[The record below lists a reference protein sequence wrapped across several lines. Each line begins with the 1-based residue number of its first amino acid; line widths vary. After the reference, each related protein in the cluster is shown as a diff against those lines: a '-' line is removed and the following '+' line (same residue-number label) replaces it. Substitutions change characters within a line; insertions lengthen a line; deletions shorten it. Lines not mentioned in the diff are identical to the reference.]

1 MYLSFSNPET
11 VAQNEFA
18 EHYSSLTKESQTLN
32 HWLCWCN
39 SLSFVVI
46 IGIIIVIFEKILTC
60 LQRYTYICRR
70 TDILQ
75 GNQTE
80 AKNKLLLQTFVS
92 PEKQFKGLGVG
103 TQILPR
109 VLLRVFMYIPQ
120 GMSSTSSSLSSWLYR
135 YSSSGYYFHVD
146 VVPSAECGHAAPPLW
161 SPWFFFISTS
171 SSSSL
176 HFFGFLYFL
185 SNVYKSKNIY
195 ENKDVRPSV
204 RLYVILWSF
213 FLLCKRKIMF
223 FDTVE

>member
-1 MYLSFSNPET
+1 MNLLNII
-11 VAQNEFA
+11 
-18 EHYSSLTKESQTLN
+18 HRSQRN
-32 HWLCWCN
+32 HKL
-39 SLSFVVI
+39 LSFVVI

-92 PEKQFKGLGVG
+92 PEKQFRGLGVG

-161 SPWFFFISTS
+161 SPWFFSYLLLRHRHSIFSVSSTS
-171 SSSSL
+171 
-176 HFFGFLYFL
+176 FRMFI
-185 SNVYKSKNIY
+185 NQKIY
-195 ENKDVRPSV
+195 MRTRMSVRPSV
-204 RLYVILWSF
+204 YTLFFGVF

>member
-92 PEKQFKGLGVG
+92 PEKQFRGLGVG

-161 SPWFFFISTS
+161 SPWFFSYLLLRHRHSIFSVSSTS
-171 SSSSL
+171 
-176 HFFGFLYFL
+176 FRMFI
-185 SNVYKSKNIY
+185 NQKIY
-195 ENKDVRPSV
+195 MRTRMSVRPSV
-204 RLYVILWSF
+204 YTLF
-213 FLLCKRKIMF
+213 FGVFSSL
-223 FDTVE
+223 

>member
-39 SLSFVVI
+39 SLSFVII
-46 IGIIIVIFEKILTC
+46 IGIIIVTFEKILTC

-92 PEKQFKGLGVG
+92 PEKQFRGLGVG

-161 SPWFFFISTS
+161 SPWFFSYLLLRHRHSIFSVSSTS
-171 SSSSL
+171 
-176 HFFGFLYFL
+176 FRMFI
-185 SNVYKSKNIY
+185 NQKIY
-195 ENKDVRPSV
+195 MRTRMSVRPSV
-204 RLYVILWSF
+204 YTLF
-213 FLLCKRKIMF
+213 FGVF
-223 FDTVE
+223 FFSVKEK

>member
-1 MYLSFSNPET
+1 M
-11 VAQNEFA
+11 AQNEFA

-39 SLSFVVI
+39 SPSLVDI
-46 IGIIIVIFEKILTC
+46 IGIIVIFEKILTW
-60 LQRYTYICRR
+60 LQRYICRR
-70 TDILQ
+70 IDILQ

-92 PEKQFKGLGVG
+92 PEKQFRGLGVG

-109 VLLRVFMYIPQ
+109 VFLRVFMYIPQ

-161 SPWFFFISTS
+161 SPWFFSSYLLLRHRHSIFSVSSTS
-171 SSSSL
+171 
-176 HFFGFLYFL
+176 FRMFI
-185 SNVYKSKNIY
+185 NQKIY
-195 ENKDVRPSV
+195 MRTRMSVRPSI
-204 RLYVILWSF
+204 RYSLESF
-213 FLLCKRKIMF
+213 LPCKRKIMF